1 MRGMRRPWFLRS
13 EPDVLELLRLQ
24 VRLTE
29 SSLRAFAAWSTD
41 GGEEAAAAV
50 RANEHE
56 GDTARRE
63 LVEALRD
70 VLSAPLDQEDLY
82 TVSDRL
88 DLVQNTAKNVVRQ
101 AQAAGWSPDEHS
113 ARMAGCALAAIG
125 HLVAAFDALPDDTP
139 EASKHADFAI
149 KATRGLEK
157 EYRAAIAAL
166 AESSEPAG
174 RIVLAAEI
182 YRRYDTLG
190 NAVIGVC
197 HRVWFSVL
205 KEA

>member
-1 MRGMRRPWFLRS
+1 MKGMRRPWFLQS
-13 EPDVLELLRLQ
+13 EPDVLELLRVQ

-29 SSLRAFAAWSTD
+29 SSLRAFAEWSAD
-41 GGEEAAAAV
+41 GREEAAAAV

-56 GDTARRE
+56 GDTARRA
-63 LVEALRD
+63 LVKALRE

-88 DLVQNTAKNVVRQ
+88 DLVQNVAKNVVRQ
-101 AQAAGWSPDEHS
+101 AQAARWPPDGHS
-113 ARMAGCALAAIG
+113 ARMAASALTAIG
-125 HLVAAFDALPDDTP
+125 HLASAFDALPKDTAA
-139 EASKHADFAI
+139 ASNHADFAI
-149 KATRGLEK
+149 KATRGMEK
-157 EYRAAIAAL
+157 EYRGAIAAL

-182 YRRYDTLG
+182 YRGYDSLG
-190 NAVIGVC
+190 NAIVGVC